1 MQYLAEELM
10 LLALNDEKG
19 HVLFAASSALPY
31 GLMGAVLMELVL
43 QGKLDTEAGK
53 LVVVDVSPT
62 GDDFLDGLLNEM
74 ATTQR
79 LRDVRSWMGHFMNK
93 HRGLK
98 TAVLRNLVDQGILRH
113 EEQRELWIFPVQRY
127 PLVDRSVKQAIVDR
141 IRRTVLEGR
150 MPDSRTAALISLIK
164 ACDLTNTLFT
174 REERREAH
182 QQINAIAKGE
192 LVGKAVS
199 DAVMGVQAAIMVSI
213 VAATSAAASASDSSS
228 GT

>member
-1 MQYLAEELM
+1 MEYLAEELM
-10 LLALNDEKG
+10 LLALDDEKG
-19 HVLFAASSALPY
+19 HVLSAASSALPY

-53 LVVVDVSPT
+53 LVVVDVSST
-62 GDDFLDGLLNEM
+62 GDDFLDGLLNEI

-79 LRDVRSWMGHFMNK
+79 RRNVRSWMRHFMNK

-98 TAVLRNLVDQGILRH
+98 TAVLRNLVNQGILRH

-127 PLVDRSVKQAIVDR
+127 PLVDCSVKQAMVNR
-141 IRRTVLEGR
+141 VRRTVLESR
-150 MPDSRTAALISLIK
+150 TPDSRMAALISLIK
-164 ACDLTNTLFT
+164 ACNLTNTLFN

-199 DAVMGVQAAIMVSI
+199 DAVAAVQAGIMASI
-213 VAATSAAASASDSSS
+213 VVATSAASASDSSS
-228 GT
+228 